1 MSQVQTRSNLRSDR
15 DITSSQKTMIF
26 ILAMAVFGLSE
37 LVLEIVPDI
46 NIGPVELG
54 ISYFA
59 FIPAT
64 LAALF
69 APAQVA
75 LGAVTGKVIFSSLL
89 MGDFGGIGE
98 LESFIQMS
106 IGIYVAG
113 MLVSNPLNKRQI
125 FWAPVVLVGIDKFVG
140 GVVDTLKVV
149 VGVEEF
155 SAVQGLPE
163 SIFAVEIVAFVTD
176 LIISGIIFGAIP
188 ALFLVPKLYGKIE
201 PLLGMKPRTAR
212 PQVSWSFMSPKRVL
226 IALALF
232 VVSGAVAFAEEL
244 GYTFAVWE
252 PDFLDQYGDTWLY
265 AGIAIAVI
273 AVIVVVLLIRK
284 RGGKKYDLDLDE
296 ETRE

>member
-296 ETRE
+296 ETRA

>member
-113 MLVSNPLNKRQI
+113 MLLSNPLNKRQI

-296 ETRE
+296 ETRA

>member
-1 MSQVQTRSNLRSDR
+1 M
-15 DITSSQKTMIF
+15 
-26 ILAMAVFGLSE
+26 
-37 LVLEIVPDI
+37 
-46 NIGPVELG
+46 
-54 ISYFA
+54 
-59 FIPAT
+59 
-64 LAALF
+64 
-69 APAQVA
+69 
-75 LGAVTGKVIFSSLL
+75 TGKVIFSSLL

-212 PQVSWSFMSPKRVL
+212 PQVSWSFMSPKKVL

-296 ETRE
+296 ETRA